1 MIGARVR
8 SPAVPDDGVE
18 ERRMTSQQAAGS
30 AAEPVLG
37 RVQRK
42 RGRRVQEI
50 LKAAAELFGERGY
63 DGVNL
68 EDVAQ
73 RLDVTKGSL
82 YYYFA
87 SKDELVTAA
96 IEALGKEW
104 TERLERMSAT
114 REGSPADRLH
124 ALVREHLDIAVREYP
139 GVLGLYLVPRD
150 WPAPQRE
157 RIEALRRQHNA
168 VFRRV
173 VEEGVAGGD
182 FTVTSVDT
190 ALRCMHGAMSQA
202 PLWYHHKKGRAL
214 ESALDELADTLLM
227 LVGVLPGSGT
237 S

>member
-1 MIGARVR
+1 
-8 SPAVPDDGVE
+8 
-18 ERRMTSQQAAGS
+18 MTSRPTIES
-30 AAEPVLG
+30 EVEPTLS

-50 LKAAAELFGERGY
+50 LRAAAELFGERGY

-96 IEALGKEW
+96 IETLGKEW
-104 TERLERMSAT
+104 TERLERLPAAQH
-114 REGSPADRLH
+114 GSPVDRLR
-124 ALVREHLDIAVREYP
+124 ALIREHLDIAVREHP
-139 GVLGLYLVPRD
+139 GALGLYLVPRD
-150 WPAPQRE
+150 WPEPQRV

-168 VFRRV
+168 LFRRV
-173 VEEGVAGGD
+173 VEEGVAGGA

-190 ALRCMHGAMSQA
+190 ALRCLHASMSQA
-202 PLWYHHKKGRAL
+202 PYWCHNKKGRAL
-214 ESALDELADTLLM
+214 ERALDELADALMM
-227 LVGVLPGSGT
+227 LVGVLPAAGRS
-237 S
+237 